1 MSGLV
6 RLRSGKKEQSAH
18 YMGTDKIYGMAAF
31 RPSACGKPACP
42 TPLRL
47 LSQSRTTEEP
57 PREGRAA
64 IPQRTSGLSPHGL
77 AARKPQLRFM
87 AARRQ
92 PLHAWRS
99 SDSAPGRRNEARVS
113 PRSGGQAS
121 GSKRRLDR
129 LAVNLYLRL
138 MKTTVELPESVVR
151 KAKLLAAE
159 RQTTL
164 RALVLKGLEHV
175 LMEEQVNA
183 KDRAKQ
189 LFAAMDQAPGIKAG
203 KRFSRTE
210 ANAR

>member
-1 MSGLV
+1 
-6 RLRSGKKEQSAH
+6 
-18 YMGTDKIYGMAAF
+18 
-31 RPSACGKPACP
+31 
-42 TPLRL
+42 
-47 LSQSRTTEEP
+47 
-57 PREGRAA
+57 
-64 IPQRTSGLSPHGL
+64 
-77 AARKPQLRFM
+77 
-87 AARRQ
+87 
-92 PLHAWRS
+92 
-99 SDSAPGRRNEARVS
+99 
-113 PRSGGQAS
+113 
-121 GSKRRLDR
+121 
-129 LAVNLYLRL
+129 